1 MLDVLK
7 SRNQIEQARA
17 EMKARSISAID
28 TQLQSLLRRLHLLSG
43 QKVGDEVKSWDVL
56 RSIRFIEE
64 NLAKNAAILDIGA
77 FSSEMLVSLSK
88 LGFTNLHGID
98 LNPRVVDMPRTDRIQ
113 YKVGDFMQAPYPDG
127 SFDAITAVSV
137 IEHGYAPKSLLA
149 EMSRLLKPNGFF
161 LASFDYWPE
170 KIDTGE
176 KKIFGLD
183 WLIFSKHEVEK
194 LTALADSYGLRTA
207 GNLDYSARD
216 PLIQFDGFSYTFAWL
231 VLQKTA

>member
-7 SRNQIEQARA
+7 SRNQINQARA

-28 TQLQSLLRRLHLLSG
+28 TQLRSLLRRLHLLSG

-56 RSIRFIEE
+56 RSTRFIEE

-88 LGFTNLHGID
+88 LGFANLHGID
-98 LNPRVVDMPRTDRIQ
+98 LNPGVLGMPGSDTIQ
-113 YKVGDFMQAPYPDG
+113 YKVGDFMQTPYPDA

-137 IEHGYAPKSLLA
+137 IEHGYAPERLLA
-149 EMSRLLKPNGFF
+149 EISRLLKPGGYF

-170 KIDTGE
+170 KIDTTNV
-176 KKIFGLD
+176 KFFGME
-183 WLIFSKHEVEK
+183 WLIFSKDDVQDLIYRAETV
-194 LTALADSYGLRTA
+194 GLSPFGHVHYEA
-207 GNLDYSARD
+207 GA
-216 PLIQFDGFSYTFAWL
+216 PLIDCAGKQYTFAWL
-231 VLQKTA
+231 ALKKR